1 MDVAVR
7 MSKLLSS
14 SLFLSKMNVIQSI
27 PDLSS
32 VPGPAYLAVGVFDGV
47 HLGHQAV
54 VQRAMDDARRESG
67 GHAVAVT
74 FHPHP
79 MKVLRPDAAPRLLTS
94 TAHKLKVLASM
105 GIAQTLVIPFDL
117 EFSRTPPEKFIA
129 DLCTACRPLRQI
141 CVGYDWSFGKGR
153 AGNVDLLTRLGRT
166 MNFTCVGLP
175 PVVAAD
181 GSQISSTLIR
191 AAVEAGELARATELL
206 GREFTILGTVVEGR
220 KLGRTLGFP
229 TANLAAHN
237 EQFPPNGVYAA
248 AAWFGGNEYAGV
260 VNLGYRPTVNDA
272 EAERLLELNVFD
284 FDGDLYGMEIE
295 VAFRAYLRSER
306 KFAGLDELKAQIGV
320 DVVAARK
327 ALRVMG

>member
-1 MDVAVR
+1 
-7 MSKLLSS
+7 
-14 SLFLSKMNVIQSI
+14 MNVLHSI
-27 PDLSS
+27 AELAS

-47 HLGHQAV
+47 HRGHQAV
-54 VQRAMDDARRESG
+54 VQRAMDDARREPG
-67 GHAVAVT
+67 GHAVTVL
-74 FHPHP
+74 FDPHP
-79 MKVLRPDAAPRLLTS
+79 MKVLRSDAAPRLLTS
-94 TAHKLKVLASM
+94 TRHKLKVLASM
-105 GIAQTLVIPFDL
+105 GVAHALVIPFDL
-117 EFSRTPPEKFIA
+117 EFSRTPPEVFIA
-129 DLCTACRPLRQI
+129 NLCGACRPLRQI

-181 GSQISSTLIR
+181 GVQISSTLIR

-206 GREFTILGTVVEGR
+206 GREFTILGTVMEGR

-248 AAWFGGNEYAGV
+248 VAWLGGKEYAGV
-260 VNLGYRPTVNDA
+260 INLGLRPTVS
-272 EAERLLELNVFD
+272 EGEPERLLELNVFD

-295 VAFRAYLRSER
+295 VAFRAYLRTER
-306 KFAGLDELKAQIGV
+306 KFAGLDELKAQIAR
-320 DVVAARK
+320 DCDAARK
-327 ALRVMG
+327 ALRGKS

>member
-1 MDVAVR
+1 
-7 MSKLLSS
+7 
-14 SLFLSKMNVIQSI
+14 MNVLQSI
-27 PDLSS
+27 PELSS
-32 VPGPAYLAVGVFDGV
+32 VPGPAYLAIGVFDGV

-54 VQRAMDDARRESG
+54 VQRALDDARREPG
-67 GHAVAVT
+67 GHAIAVT

-94 TAHKLKVLASM
+94 TPHKLKVLASM
-105 GIAQTLVIPFDL
+105 GVAHTLVIPFDQK
-117 EFSRTPPEKFIA
+117 FSRTPPEEFIA
-129 DLCTACRPLRQI
+129 GLCAACRPLRQI

-181 GSQISSTLIR
+181 GVQISSTLIR

-248 AAWFGGNEYAGV
+248 AAWFGGREHAGV
-260 VNLGYRPTVNDA
+260 INLGFRPTVANG
-272 EAERLLELNVFD
+272 EPERLLELNVFD

-295 VAFRAYLRSER
+295 VAFRGRLRGER
-306 KFAGLDELKAQIGV
+306 KFESLGALKEQIAA
-320 DVVAARK
+320 DIVVARE
-327 ALRVMG
+327 ALRGKVKG

>member
-1 MDVAVR
+1 MA
-7 MSKLLSS
+7 
-14 SLFLSKMNVIQSI
+14 MNVLHSI
-27 PDLSS
+27 ADLTS

-54 VQRAMDDARRESG
+54 VQRAMDDARRETG
-67 GHAVAVT
+67 GHAVAVL
-74 FHPHP
+74 FDPHP
-79 MKVLRPDAAPRLLTS
+79 MKILRPDAAPRLLTS
-94 TAHKLKVLASM
+94 TPHKLKVLASM
-105 GIAQTLVIPFDL
+105 GVAHALVIPFDA
-117 EFSRTPPEKFIA
+117 EFSRTAPETFIA
-129 DLCTACRPLRQI
+129 DLCAACRPLRQI

-181 GSQISSTLIR
+181 GVQISSTLIR

-248 AAWFGGNEYAGV
+248 AAWLGGKEYGGV
-260 VNLGYRPTVNDA
+260 INLGFRPTVNNSDL
-272 EAERLLELNVFD
+272 ERLLELNVFD
-284 FDGDLYGMEIE
+284 FDGDLYGEEIE
-295 VAFRAYLRSER
+295 VAFRAYLRCEQ
-306 KFAGLDELKAQIGV
+306 KFAGLAELKAQIAR
-320 DVVAARK
+320 DCIAARE
-327 ALRVMG
+327 ALRDQG